1 MADETLRT
9 WGENIKLRREALNPE
24 GGLRTDDEPAMNQ
37 AQLGELLDPPV
48 TQATVSRWEAG
59 LIEPRRKYKAQLAAV
74 LHTDVRVLF
83 PMVRTAA

>member
-9 WGENIKLRREALNPE
+9 WGENIKLRREVLNTHGDLRGPE
-24 GGLRTDDEPAMNQ
+24 DEPMSQ
-37 AQLGELLDPPV
+37 GRLGELLDPPV

-59 LIEPRRKYKAQLAAV
+59 LIEPRRRYKAQLASV